1 MKARQIVQQLD
12 HFNDV
17 TLEIL
22 ELIDIWRT
30 AKHDELI
37 VAVKEAH
44 EKLDRMRQ
52 ESCDLADGI
61 DYHITE
67 TTGKL

>member
-17 TLEIL
+17 ALEIL

-37 VAVKEAH
+37 VAVKTAH
-44 EKLDRMRQ
+44 EKLDEARH
-52 ESCDLADGI
+52 EICDLADGI

-67 TTGKL
+67 TMEKF